1 MLYNLSSSGNKRRHN
16 STQQARIN
24 KTPKQSV
31 ETSRAKSN
39 KEPLKTPA
47 KPKSLKFLLLLLFFY
62 RNFLYF
68 FQLKKVLIL
77 FINNG
82 LTYDKRLM

>member
-47 KPKSLKFLLLLLFFY
+47 KPK
-62 RNFLYF
+62 
-68 FQLKKVLIL
+68 I
-77 FINNG
+77 
-82 LTYDKRLM
+82 